1 MLPFYELI
9 IDESK
14 ESGVDFNSLVEYPAH
29 RKTFIAFNK
38 DEKRYYFNE
47 EKKIVFGVMMAANLP
62 IFRNNPYDHYVVFK
76 PETISQI
83 RTKFHKLGFKDNVN
97 AEHNK
102 QVKGVRMIKSYILTD
117 LNLLPEA
124 FKKQNIYLGSWLAAY
139 KVDSPA
145 IWSKIKKGE
154 FNGFSVEGWFE
165 KKELQLKKNK

>member
-9 IDESK
+9 IDDSK

-29 RKTFIAFNK
+29 QKNFIAFNK
-38 DEKRYYFNE
+38 NEKRYYFNE

-62 IFRNNPYDHYVVFK
+62 IFRNSPFDHYVVFK

-97 AEHNK
+97 TEHNK
-102 QVKGVRMIKSYILTD
+102 KVNDVRMIKSFILTD
-117 LNLLPEA
+117 LKLMPEG
-124 FKKQNIYLGSWLAAY
+124 FEKQNINIGSWFGAY
-139 KVDSPA
+139 KIDSPA